1 MPRYM
6 LSDELWSKL
15 KRIMLQFSIYDKRN
29 LRMMVEG
36 ILYRMRVGCPWRD
49 IPEQFGKWNSVYR
62 KFNVWSKKGIWRCL
76 LDALIFEPDLE
87 WVFIDGSYVKAH
99 QHSAGAIGK
108 SPQAIGK
115 SRAGRTSKIHLA
127 IDAYG
132 LPIAFNITGGE
143 VNDCTEAPGII
154 ESLPGTQFFIM
165 DKGYESERIRDMIEA
180 RGSKAV
186 IPRKR
191 NSKRENPTFDRHL
204 YKQRHTVENAFA
216 NLKRFRGVATRYDKL
231 GRNYEST
238 VAIACSYL
246 WLPM

>member
-49 IPEQFGKWNSVYR
+49 IPEQFGNWNSVYR

-76 LDALIFEPDLE
+76 FDALIFEPDLE

-132 LPIAFNITGGE
+132 LPIAFTITGGE

-154 ESLPGTQFFIM
+154 ESLPGTEFFIM
-165 DKGYESERIRDMIEA
+165 DKGYESERIREMIEA

-204 YKQRHTVENAFA
+204 YKQRHLVENAFA